1 MSVAKLQ
8 KNETQRSPL
17 QFRPIAQL
25 GLTRAR
31 RGVKRATGCRPG
43 ALS

>member
-17 QFRPIAQL
+17 QFGPIA
-25 GLTRAR
+25 
-31 RGVKRATGCRPG
+31 
-43 ALS
+43 